1 MSTTVYIFNQL
12 INFNIKSFQFFQAIE
27 FFLLY
32 MEKVTTFKYPSSFL
46 AMSLK
51 LILQERGGAMT
62 LLEFCKVRKRR
73 EKHNLKTA
81 CGWLAGFIASS
92 FKISHLEVL

>member
-1 MSTTVYIFNQL
+1 MSTCVYVFNQL

-27 FFLLY
+27 FFLLF

-51 LILQERGGAMT
+51 LILQEKGGAMT
-62 LLEFCKVRKRR
+62 LLEFCSQ
-73 EKHNLKTA
+73 KTTGETPFENA

>member
-1 MSTTVYIFNQL
+1 MSTSVYIFNHL

-27 FFLLY
+27 FFLLF

-51 LILQERGGAMT
+51 LILQEREGAMT
-62 LLEFCKVRKRR
+62 LLEFCKVKKRR

-81 CGWLAGFIASS
+81 CGWLAGFIASL
-92 FKISHLEVL
+92 FKISHLKVL

>member
-1 MSTTVYIFNQL
+1 MSTSVYIFNQL

-27 FFLLY
+27 FFLLF

-51 LILQERGGAMT
+51 LILQEKGGAMT
-62 LLEFCKVRKRR
+62 LLEFCSQKTTGETPFENGVR
-73 EKHNLKTA
+73 LVSGIY
-81 CGWLAGFIASS
+81 CFI
-92 FKISHLEVL
+92 I

>member
-1 MSTTVYIFNQL
+1 MCVYIFNQL

-27 FFLLY
+27 FFLLF

-46 AMSLK
+46 VLGLK
-51 LILQERGGAMT
+51 FVLQEKGGAMT
-62 LLEFCKVRKRR
+62 LLGFCKDKNRR

-81 CGWLAGFIASS
+81 RSW
-92 FKISHLEVL
+92 

>member
-1 MSTTVYIFNQL
+1 MSTCVYIFNQL

-27 FFLLY
+27 VFLLF

-51 LILQERGGAMT
+51 LILQEKGGAMT
-62 LLEFCKVRKRR
+62 LLEFCSQKTTGETQFENGVR
-73 EKHNLKTA
+73 LVSGIY
-81 CGWLAGFIASS
+81 CFI
-92 FKISHLEVL
+92 I